1 MKKRIISLVSVLC
14 LVISSYA
21 VTYKEDKTICEGQS
35 HTFRA
40 SNTSANDYFWYE
52 IVNGIENEIVG
63 ARGQASYTP
72 SLSGE
77 FKCKTVTNGPDIS
90 TGNLIKSGGFNFEPD
105 AKPAD
110 GGGIRF
116 NENVYDPILGYS
128 YSIVYQMYQFDRN
141 GNCDSGYYTTT
152 SNPKN
157 IKPQYFSDTTP
168 KEGSHMLAV
177 DGKTST
183 DAFTILEIRELK
195 LKEGQ
200 EYEFSCWV
208 ANIDAEYH
216 TMNHGEG
223 SLAKLRFLVE
233 YNGSGGFK
241 PLIPDEGD
249 REGFLTVS
257 TVLGKWTQFKAT
269 FTAPTNLHN
278 NNYCHIKIENTTKTE
293 TVAGNDFAIDDLYFG
308 ANRQDVSETTE
319 NFKLTIDKKYNA
331 VLNDVALCPGTNTQ
345 VSVGFVTDN
354 NMAMM
359 PPTNAQYTW
368 LWSDPNTGPQTASSE
383 SLTVTPNSTPGQTK
397 TYNVEVK
404 YSEACNK
411 ATASMVVT
419 TRTDCGN
426 TTENTYTYQVCN
438 NSPYAISA
446 VHPTGSRTWNNGETE
461 ETLQISSVPAN
472 TTTTYTCTIVDGADT
487 YIEYHKVTG
496 GDCSSTHNE
505 NACLGETKTLTP
517 TEQGSGSIRCTWTL
531 PDGTTQSGSSLQVTP
546 TEVGVKSYTCTV
558 YQDPPTGGNLPAV
571 IIAEETFNVTATDCH
586 STTEHPEVT
595 LCLGQEATLTPTF
608 VADDYEWTLP
618 DGTTLRAPSIT
629 ASYDEATTKVFKC
642 TAIKRANT
650 EGAPI
655 LLYNMIEN
663 GDFEDNQYETSLLED
678 GTILVTYHGFTSD
691 YDCNVENE
699 PIFPGKSQGLPH
711 SGAYFLTNQGLL
723 NSATHLD
730 YITPGPDGGQYFMEC
745 DGGEVSTGAYMA
757 TLIAPIVQGKE
768 YQFAYSACTRADSH
782 YSEIRFTI
790 EYNGTE
796 IELIPT
802 QSINQTAW
810 TQHGAGIYWVAPEDC
825 EQAIIRLYNNCT
837 QPIGN
842 DFALDNIM
850 FQEVCRNANTEE
862 IVMHEETFTYTWE
875 TCTTDEEWEAEFLKG
890 TETTILTH
898 TTGNAYKWFDQD
910 GNELLDENGQPI
922 TSRSLAIVVDKT
934 QKYTC
939 EIDLGNGAKHYEYI
953 TINYYLP
960 TELSRCENETA
971 VLKPTLQGTYA
982 WYLLQE
988 DGSKKAI
995 SEPTIKNS
1003 TVYCE
1008 YLTPNATNRILCSIT
1023 HSNGIRDEQWNITV
1037 HANPSF
1043 EVEVEGRDATIQTD
1057 DTFTSL
1063 VLDGQMAYEQ
1073 TWITMLN
1080 VGEHTLTMTN
1090 AYGCKSTRT
1099 FEVVPV
1105 PLEPMVFCSPNQD
1118 GNFDNWKV
1126 KGIDFY
1132 PEATVQI
1139 YDRYHRLLATLQGEA
1154 SVQGWD
1160 GNYNGHPMPMDDYWY
1175 VIMIPETKQ
1184 QISGHFVLKR

>member
-1 MKKRIISLVSVLC
+1 MKKRIISLVSALC

-21 VTYKEDKTICEGQS
+21 VTYKEDKTICEGQT

-40 SNTSANDYFWYE
+40 SAGDSHQWKKNGVEIRGATSQEYTASDPGEYTC
-52 IVNGIENEIVG
+52 VVG
-63 ARGQASYTP
+63 T
-72 SLSGE
+72 SGSP
-77 FKCKTVTNGPDIS
+77 VS
-90 TGNLIKSGGFNFEPD
+90 TGNLLTYGGFNVD
-105 AKPAD
+105 RNQWK
-110 GGGIRF
+110 GSRF
-116 NENVYDPILGYS
+116 SDSKYDPLTGRTLNIQYE
-128 YSIVYQMYQFDRN
+128 FDNFDKN
-141 GNCDSGYYTTT
+141 GVCDPGNYTTAT
-152 SNPKN
+152 NAKLVKPN
-157 IKPQYFSDTTP
+157 YFQYIKPY
-168 KEGSHMLAV
+168 EGTHLLVV
-177 DGKTST
+177 DGRTNSSE
-183 DAFTILEIRELK
+183 FTFFFVRELQ
-195 LKEGQ
+195 LKQGVT
-200 EYEFSCWV
+200 YEFSCQV
-208 ANIDAEYH
+208 ANIDSLYFAK
-216 TMNHGEG
+216 NHGTN
-223 SLAKLRFLVE
+223 SLPNLRFQIKTQDT
-233 YNGSGGFK
+233 NGQWV
-241 PLIPDEGD
+241 PLRPENSTNEGYL
-249 REGFLTVS
+249 RVS
-257 TVLGKWTQFKAT
+257 ENLGVWEEFKAT
-269 FTAPTNLHN
+269 YTAASNTWAE
-278 NNYCHIKIENTTKTE
+278 IRIQNTTNMN
-293 TVAGNDFAIDDLYFG
+293 VVDGNDFAIDAIYFG
-308 ANRQDVSETTE
+308 ANRTTE
-319 NFKLTIDKKYNA
+319 GSEDTEYFKLTVDKQYNVKLPLA
-331 VLNDVALCPGTNTQ
+331 IPLCPGTSQ
-345 VSVGFVTDN
+345 EVT
-354 NMAMM
+354 
-359 PPTNAQYTW
+359 PTFTDINGDPVAAPTCSNCYDWNW
-368 LWSDPNTGPQTASSE
+368 LDETTGGQHAHTT
-383 SLTVTPNSTPGQTK
+383 SLTVTPNSTPGDK
-397 TYNVEVK
+397 IYHLVVD
-404 YSEACNK
+404 YSEACNTN
-411 ATASMVVT
+411 ATLTVT

-426 TTENTYTYQVCN
+426 TEENTYTYQVCN

-461 ETLQISSVPAN
+461 ETLQIASVPAN

-629 ASYDEATTKVFKC
+629 DSYNEATSKTYKC

-650 EGAPI
+650 EGTPI
-655 LLYNMIEN
+655 LLYNMMPN
-663 GDFEDNQYETSLLED
+663 GDFEEPQSDNNQYN
-678 GTILVTYHGFTSD
+678 GFTSSYKF
-691 YDCNVENE
+691 YDLDQD
-699 PIFPGKSQGLPH
+699 FPNR
-711 SGAYFLTNQGLL
+711 SGADDDKNGYYRIASESDDHTVTPDPTGGNYFL
-723 NSATHLD
+723 
-730 YITPGPDGGQYFMEC
+730 EC
-745 DGGEVSTGAYMA
+745 DGDDYAQDVVSIAYAAKLNGA
-757 TLIAPIVQGKE
+757 IEQGKE
-768 YQFAYSACTRADSH
+768 YQFAFLAVATSSSNSANITFRIALTDQNGQVS
-782 YSEIRFTI
+782 YEPLSSNNLINNSTWKQFGVGEYWTAPANYASAEIQ
-790 EYNGTE
+790 
-796 IELIPT
+796 LINLT
-802 QSINQTAW
+802 KGW
-810 TQHGAGIYWVAPEDC
+810 G
-825 EQAIIRLYNNCT
+825 
-837 QPIGN
+837 GN

-875 TCTTDEEWEAEFLKG
+875 ACITDEEWETEYLKG
-890 TETTILTH
+890 TEATILTH

-922 TSRSLAIVVDKT
+922 TSRSLAIVADKT

-960 TELSRCENETA
+960 TELNRCENETA

-1090 AYGCKSTRT
+1090 AYGCKSTRS
-1099 FEVVPV
+1099 FEVLPV
-1105 PLEPMVFCSPNQD
+1105 PLEPMVFCSPNED

>member
-1 MKKRIISLVSVLC
+1 MKKRIISLVSALC

-21 VTYKEDKTICEGQS
+21 VTYKEDKTICEGTGFP
-35 HTFRA
+35 TFTA
-40 SNTSANDYFWYE
+40 SAGSSYQWYRNNV
-52 IVNGIENEIVG
+52 IINGATN
-63 ARGQASYTP
+63 QSYTP
-72 SLSGE
+72 TQDGE
-77 FKCKTVTNGPDIS
+77 YKCAITTTTDMN
-90 TGNLIKSGGFNFEPD
+90 TGNLVSEGSFDKNCNNYPD
-105 AKPAD
+105 
-110 GGGIRF
+110 RQSVL
-116 NENVYDPILGYS
+116 NEETGDFIQYELMNKTCETNPNNYP
-128 YSIVYQMYQFDRN
+128 
-141 GNCDSGYYTTT
+141 T
-152 SNPKN
+152 SNFTS
-157 IKPQYFSDTTP
+157 IAATP
-168 KEGSHMLAV
+168 KEVKPKYFKNIRSV
-177 DGKTST
+177 DGT
-183 DAFTILEIRELK
+183 DSNMLVCDGAESDGVKVWYARELTIVPG
-195 LKEGQ
+195 ET
-200 EYEFSCWV
+200 YRFSCYV
-208 ANIDAEYH
+208 ANIDSFYRDHGANSLSNLEFRIEYDGYWGDGKQLAQFKTEPIVNH
-216 TMNHGEG
+216 TD
-223 SLAKLRFLVE
+223 LAKWEFH
-233 YNGSGGFK
+233 
-241 PLIPDEGD
+241 
-249 REGFLTVS
+249 T
-257 TVLGKWTQFKAT
+257 AT
-269 FTAPTNLHN
+269 YTFPADLQ
-278 NNYCHIKIENTTKTE
+278 NTTAHIFIWNHNTE
-293 TVAGNDFAIDDLYFG
+293 GEGNDFAIDEIYFG
-308 ANRQDVSETTE
+308 TTLSNESSEE
-319 NFKLTIDKKYNA
+319 EYFKLTVDKQYNVKLPLA
-331 VLNDVALCPGTNTQ
+331 IPLCPGTSQ
-345 VSVGFVTDN
+345 EVT
-354 NMAMM
+354 
-359 PPTNAQYTW
+359 PTFTDINGDPVAAPTCSNCYDWNWLDETAGAQYAHT
-368 LWSDPNTGPQTASSE
+368 T
-383 SLTVTPNSTPGQTK
+383 SLTVTPNSTPNNDK
-397 TYNVEVK
+397 IYHLVVD
-404 YSEACNK
+404 YSEACNTN
-411 ATASMVVT
+411 ATLTVT

-461 ETLQISSVPAN
+461 ETLQIASVPAN

-517 TEQGSGSIRCTWTL
+517 T
-531 PDGTTQSGSSLQVTP
+531 
-546 TEVGVKSYTCTV
+546 
-558 YQDPPTGGNLPAV
+558 
-571 IIAEETFNVTATDCH
+571 
-586 STTEHPEVT
+586 
-595 LCLGQEATLTPTF
+595 F

-629 ASYDEATTKVFKC
+629 DSYNEATTKVFKC

-655 LLYNMIEN
+655 LLYNMMPN
-663 GDFEDNQYETSLLED
+663 GDFEEPQSANNQYN
-678 GTILVTYHGFTSD
+678 GFTSSYKF
-691 YDCNVENE
+691 YDLDQD
-699 PIFPGKSQGLPH
+699 FPNR
-711 SGAYFLTNQGLL
+711 SGADDDKNGYYRIASESDDHTVTPDPTGGNYFL
-723 NSATHLD
+723 
-730 YITPGPDGGQYFMEC
+730 EC
-745 DGGEVSTGAYMA
+745 DGDDYAQDVVSIAYAAKLNGA
-757 TLIAPIVQGKE
+757 IEQGKE
-768 YQFAYSACTRADSH
+768 YQFSFLAVATSNANSANITFRIALTDQNGQVS
-782 YSEIRFTI
+782 YEPLSSNNLINNSTWKQFGVG
-790 EYNGTE
+790 EYWTAPANYASAE
-796 IELIPT
+796 VQLINLT
-802 QSINQTAW
+802 KGW
-810 TQHGAGIYWVAPEDC
+810 G
-825 EQAIIRLYNNCT
+825 
-837 QPIGN
+837 GN

-862 IVMHEETFTYTWE
+862 IVLHEETFTYTWE
-875 TCTTDEEWEAEFLKG
+875 ACTTDEEWEAEYLKG

-1008 YLTPNATNRILCSIT
+1008 YLTPNKTNRILCSIT

-1037 HANPSF
+1037 HTNPSF

-1090 AYGCKSTRT
+1090 AYGCKSIRT

>member
-1 MKKRIISLVSVLC
+1 MKKRIITLVSALC

-21 VTYKEDKTICEGQS
+21 VTYKEDKTICEGTGFP
-35 HTFRA
+35 TFTA
-40 SNTSANDYFWYE
+40 SAGDSYQWYRNNV
-52 IVNGIENEIVG
+52 IINGATN
-63 ARGQASYTP
+63 QSYTP
-72 SLSGE
+72 TEAGEYTCVVGTSGSP
-77 FKCKTVTNGPDIS
+77 VS
-90 TGNLIKSGGFNFEPD
+90 TGNLLTYGGFNVD
-105 AKPAD
+105 RNQWK
-110 GGGIRF
+110 GSRF
-116 NENVYDPILGYS
+116 SDSKYDPLTGRTLNIQYE
-128 YSIVYQMYQFDRN
+128 FDNFDKN
-141 GNCDSGYYTTT
+141 GVCDPGNYTTAT
-152 SNPKN
+152 NAKLVKPN
-157 IKPQYFSDTTP
+157 YFQYIKPY
-168 KEGSHMLAV
+168 EGTHLLVV
-177 DGKTST
+177 DGRTNSSE
-183 DAFTILEIRELK
+183 FTFFFVRELQ
-195 LKEGQ
+195 LKQGVT
-200 EYEFSCWV
+200 YEFSCQV
-208 ANIDAEYH
+208 ANIDSLYFAK
-216 TMNHGEG
+216 NHGTN
-223 SLAKLRFLVE
+223 SLPNLRFQIKTQDT
-233 YNGSGGFK
+233 NGQWV
-241 PLIPDEGD
+241 PLRPENSTNEGYL
-249 REGFLTVS
+249 RVS
-257 TVLGKWTQFKAT
+257 ENLGVWEEFKAT
-269 FTAPTNLHN
+269 YTAASNTWAE
-278 NNYCHIKIENTTKTE
+278 IRIQNTTNMN
-293 TVAGNDFAIDDLYFG
+293 VVDGNDFAIDAIYFG
-308 ANRQDVSETTE
+308 ANRTTE
-319 NFKLTIDKKYNA
+319 GSEEEEYFKVTVDKKYNA
-331 VLNDVALCPGTNTQ
+331 VLNDESLCPGTNTQ

-438 NSPYAISA
+438 NSPYALFTI
-446 VHPTGSRTWNNGETE
+446 HPTGNPTWDNGETE
-461 ETLQISSVPAN
+461 DTRIISSVPAN

-487 YIEYHKVTG
+487 YIEYHQVTG
-496 GDCSSTHNE
+496 GNCNSTHNKE
-505 NACLGETKTLTP
+505 ACIGQTITLEP
-517 TEQGSGSIRCTWTL
+517 SDALAPGNYCIWTL
-531 PDGTTQSGSSLQVTP
+531 PDGSTQRSNTLDVTP
-546 TEVGVKSYTCTV
+546 TAEGTLPYTCIV
-558 YQDPPTGGNLPAV
+558 YIEAPTGGNLPDV
-571 IIAEETFNVTATDCH
+571 IAAEETFNVSVTDCH

-629 ASYDEATTKVFKC
+629 DSYNEATSKTYKC

-655 LLYNMIEN
+655 LLYNMMPN
-663 GDFEDNQYETSLLED
+663 GDFEDTQSDNNQYN
-678 GTILVTYHGFTSD
+678 GFTSSYKFFD
-691 YDCNVENE
+691 LDQD
-699 PIFPGKSQGLPH
+699 FPNR
-711 SGAYFLTNQGLL
+711 SGADDDKNGYYRIASESDDHTVTPDPTGGNYFL
-723 NSATHLD
+723 
-730 YITPGPDGGQYFMEC
+730 EC
-745 DGGEVSTGAYMA
+745 DGDDYAQDVVSIAYAAKLNGA
-757 TLIAPIVQGKE
+757 IEQGKE
-768 YQFAYSACTRADSH
+768 YQFAFLAVATSNTNSANITFRIALTDQ
-782 YSEIRFTI
+782 
-790 EYNGTE
+790 NGQVSYETLSSN
-796 IELIPT
+796 ELINNST
-802 QSINQTAW
+802 WQQFGVGEYWTASANYASAEIQLINLTKGW
-810 TQHGAGIYWVAPEDC
+810 G
-825 EQAIIRLYNNCT
+825 
-837 QPIGN
+837 GN
-842 DFALDNIM
+842 DFALDNII

-875 TCTTDEEWEAEFLKG
+875 ACTTDEEWEAEFLKG

-922 TSRSLAIVVDKT
+922 TSRSLAIVADKT

-953 TINYYLP
+953 TIKYYLP

-1090 AYGCKSTRT
+1090 AYGCQSTRT

-1139 YDRYHRLLATLQGEA
+1139 YDRYHRLLATLQGEELIK
-1154 SVQGWD
+1154 GWD